1 EEKFGLPVHYSD
13 ERLTTIE
20 SRRVLVEDAGIH
32 DRKKRKQVIDQMA
45 AVLILQNYLDLHQRI
60 KMAAQVNGDDQDRQ
74 ITLID
79 DQGNEELY
87 EILFTFHSDDYDKSY
102 VLLYP
107 AAVGDDEDI
116 EVQAFSYD
124 ADDAGDVTSS
134 DLHEI
139 ESDDE
144 WDMVQGVLN
153 TFLDD
158 DRLSGK

>member
-1 EEKFGLPVHYSD
+1 MVANMNND
-13 ERLTTIE
+13 
-20 SRRVLVEDAGIH
+20 
-32 DRKKRKQVIDQMA
+32 
-45 AVLILQNYLDLHQRI
+45 
-60 KMAAQVNGDDQDRQ
+60 GDKDRQ

-107 AAVGDDEDI
+107 EAIAEDEDI

-124 ADDAGDVTSS
+124 ADDEGDVTSS

-139 ESDDE
+139 TSDEE

-158 DRLSGK
+158 DRLSGE

>member
-1 EEKFGLPVHYSD
+1 M
-13 ERLTTIE
+13 
-20 SRRVLVEDAGIH
+20 
-32 DRKKRKQVIDQMA
+32 MA
-45 AVLILQNYLDLHQRI
+45 QQN
-60 KMAAQVNGDDQDRQ
+60 KDDMDRQ
-74 ITLID
+74 ITLVD
-79 DQGNEELY
+79 DKGNEELY

-107 AAVGDDEDI
+107 AAVGEGEDI

-139 ESDDE
+139 ESDEE
-144 WDMVQGVLN
+144 WEMVQGVLN

-158 DRLSGK
+158 DRLSGE